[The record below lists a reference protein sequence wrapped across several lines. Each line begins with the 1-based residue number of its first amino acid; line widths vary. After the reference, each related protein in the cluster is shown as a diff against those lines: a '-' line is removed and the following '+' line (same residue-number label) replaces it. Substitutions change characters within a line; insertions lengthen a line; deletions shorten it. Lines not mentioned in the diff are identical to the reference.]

1 MPQRLKSIL
10 VQAASFVLGGV
21 LLWLALRNVDF
32 SALGGALGEANY
44 WYLLP
49 LGLLLLGSHLL
60 RAWRW
65 QMLLEALPD
74 DEQRT
79 QRVPLTTA
87 FYSVMIGYMVN
98 YAAPRL
104 GEVARTANLA
114 RQTRLPFSGVLG
126 TVVVERLLDVL
137 VLALGLVA
145 AVVVLADRTAALTP
159 IFSPAA
165 DLLAEPPVAWWIIV
179 VAGLAVVVG
188 GALLFRTALARSARA
203 EGMARRVVATLH
215 SFKDG
220 LASVL
225 RAPRRLGIV
234 ATTVAI
240 WACYLVMT
248 YLPLPMLGI
257 SGLGL
262 GDAWVLLMVGS
273 VGMSV
278 PSPGGVGSY
287 HYVTIR
293 TMEGLFGVATA
304 PATAYAVL
312 THAAQLVLYTVVGF
326 ACMLL
331 QGASLRELRDDT
343 ARAEAASAPADP
355 ATEPLS

>member
-1 MPQRLKSIL
+1 MPRRLKSIL
-10 VQAASFVLGGV
+10 VQGASFVLGGV

-32 SALGGALGEANY
+32 GALGDALRTANY

-49 LGLLLLGSHLL
+49 LAVLLLGSHLL

-74 DEQRT
+74 AEQRT
-79 QRVPLTTA
+79 QRVPLKTA

-104 GEVARTANLA
+104 G
-114 RQTRLPFSGVLG
+114 VLG

-137 VLALGLVA
+137 MLALGLVA
-145 AVVVLADRTAALTP
+145 ALVLLAERTAALAP
-159 IFSPAA
+159 IFAPAA

-179 VAGLAVVVG
+179 AAGLVVVVG
-188 GALLFRTALARSARA
+188 GLWLFRAILNRSARA
-203 EGMARRVVATLH
+203 EGIAGRVAATLH

-225 RAPRRLGIV
+225 RAPRRVGIV
-234 ATTVAI
+234 LTTLAI
-240 WACYLVMT
+240 WAVYLVMT

-257 SGLGL
+257 TSLGL
-262 GDAWVLLMVGS
+262 ADAWVLLIVGS
-273 VGMSV
+273 VGMAV

-293 TMEGLFGVATA
+293 SMEGIFGIATA

-312 THAAQLVLYTVVGF
+312 LHAAQLVLYTVVGF
-326 ACMLL
+326 ICVLL
-331 QGASLRELRDDT
+331 QGASLRDLREQT
-343 ARAEAASAPADP
+343 AREQALHADDDA
-355 ATEPLS
+355 ATEPLP

>member
-1 MPQRLKSIL
+1 VPRRLKSIL
-10 VQAASFVLGGV
+10 VQAASFALGGV

-32 SALGGALGEANY
+32 GALGGALREANY
-44 WYLLP
+44 WYLVP
-49 LGLLLLGSHLL
+49 LGALALGAHAL

-74 DEQRT
+74 AEQRT
-79 QRVPLTTA
+79 QRVPLRTA

-137 VLALGLVA
+137 VLAVGLLVA
-145 AVVVLADRTAALTP
+145 LALLADRAAALTP
-159 IFSPAA
+159 IFAPAA

-179 VAGLAVVVG
+179 VTGLVVVIG
-188 GALLFRTALARSARA
+188 GALLFRTLLARSARA
-203 EGMARRVVATLH
+203 EGVAHRVVATLH

-225 RAPRRLGIV
+225 RAPRRLGIA
-234 ATTVAI
+234 ATTAAI
-240 WACYLVMT
+240 WACYLAMA
-248 YLPLPMLGI
+248 YLPLPMFGI
-257 SGLGL
+257 VGLGL

-293 TMEGLFGVATA
+293 TMEGLYGVATA

-312 THAAQLVLYTVVGF
+312 SHAAQLVLYTVVGF
-326 ACMLL
+326 ACVLL
-331 QGASLRELRDDT
+331 QGASLRQLREDA
-343 ARAEAASAPADP
+343 ARVETSASPGDP